1 MRAMKYHEE
10 QGSFT
15 VCTRASRVTWMLC
28 LAAVMMMAMFL
39 FTPVSYAKVAAGIS
53 GIVTDASGAVV
64 PGVTVQVKSV
74 ETGIVTT
81 RKTNGDGFYQF
92 VDLQPGHYDLEVQQP
107 GFSAFRQTAVALDV
121 DSAKVINIKLS
132 VGSASEKVEVS
143 SDAIQ

>member
-1 MRAMKYHEE
+1 
-10 QGSFT
+10 
-15 VCTRASRVTWMLC
+15 
-28 LAAVMMMAMFL
+28 
-39 FTPVSYAKVAAGIS
+39 S
-53 GIVTDASGAVV
+53 GVVV

-81 RKTNGDGFYQF
+81 RKTNGDGFYAF

-143 SDAIQ
+143 SDAIQLDTASTQNGQVIGAQTIVAVPLVSRSYTDLLALQPGVAPSSSGLAGGQ